1 MAIQLQLN
9 EHAACYNRE
18 TVDVADADGDD
29 DDGEEEFSQGVYTFL
44 QRVRQCRHHRQQQTV
59 PLTSDSVHIENR
71 LVAAATFEKSYV

>member
-1 MAIQLQLN
+1 MAIQHQLN
-9 EHAACYNRE
+9 EHAVCYSRE
-18 TVDVADADGDD
+18 TVDVAD

-44 QRVRQCRHHRQQQTV
+44 QRVRHCRHRRQQKTK